1 MKDKM
6 LNKHSIKNTR
16 PRQKV
21 LEYIKSLGKKHFTV
35 ADILSRAGGNV
46 SRASIY
52 RVIKLFT
59 KAGILREIDIGKDYF
74 VYEIAGQTGH
84 HDHMYCVKCG
94 KIVEFENQTIE
105 NIQKD
110 VCKKTGFLPL
120 THTLRIIGTCRQCRS
135 SRK

>member
-1 MKDKM
+1 MK
-6 LNKHSIKNTR
+6 NKILAKYKIKNTR

-21 LEYIKSLGKKHFTV
+21 IECINNLDKKHFTV
-35 ADILSRAGGNV
+35 ADILSKIRGGI

-52 RVIKLFT
+52 RTIKLFT
-59 KAGILREIDIGKDYF
+59 KKGILREIDIGEDYF
-74 VYEIAGQTGH
+74 VYEFAGRMKH

-105 NIQKD
+105 DIQKN

-120 THTLRIIGTCRQCRS
+120 SHTLRITGTCRECRKGS
-135 SRK
+135 K